1 MSFELEGTKLSL
13 GVAFTTSCGFLLFG
27 YDQGVFGGLIENGS
41 FQSTFRQPSQMVI
54 GQIAATYDLGCF
66 FGAIFCMVYGDRIGR
81 RLSIAL
87 GCIVLTIGAV
97 IQTVSFSVAQ
107 IIVGR
112 FIAGLGNGLNTTAIP
127 VWQSEMSKPQ
137 HRGRL
142 AVFHLVL
149 NQLGNVTAQW
159 LNFGLGYIGHQ
170 QVSWRFPI
178 AFQIFYA
185 LVTLVLL
192 PWLPDSSR
200 WLIQKGRLEQAKAVT
215 ARLHAKGIHDPD
227 LLALHEASVQ
237 SVQHELEVSKVS
249 WRTLLQRDSLQTRR
263 RVLLGM
269 GTQFMQQWG
278 GINAINYYL
287 PVVFASLQVSRQ
299 MSLILSAC
307 NAINVMVFTAVALT
321 TIEKVGR
328 KRLMLWGAVG
338 QGTCFALLTSG
349 LGVGGSQWSA
359 VAIAFVFAYYTVFGM
374 SWIAVPWMYPAE
386 INTQAWRN
394 RGAGLATATNWICN
408 YAVVLVTPI
417 GIENI
422 DWRYYI
428 IYVVLNFSFVPI
440 VSFWYVETA
449 GLSLEEID
457 KIFEG
462 KTYGIPLDV
471 SEGGATTENEEGKAR
486 QDEVNSEWIEAV
498 DSSKRD

>member
-1 MSFELEGTKLSL
+1 
-13 GVAFTTSCGFLLFG
+13 
-27 YDQGVFGGLIENGS
+27 
-41 FQSTFRQPSQMVI
+41 
-54 GQIAATYDLGCF
+54 
-66 FGAIFCMVYGDRIGR
+66 
-81 RLSIAL
+81 
-87 GCIVLTIGAV
+87 
-97 IQTVSFSVAQ
+97 
-107 IIVGR
+107 
-112 FIAGLGNGLNTTAIP
+112 
-127 VWQSEMSKPQ
+127 
-137 HRGRL
+137 
-142 AVFHLVL
+142 
-149 NQLGNVTAQW
+149 
-159 LNFGLGYIGHQ
+159 
-170 QVSWRFPI
+170 
-178 AFQIFYA
+178 
-185 LVTLVLL
+185 
-192 PWLPDSSR
+192 
-200 WLIQKGRLEQAKAVT
+200 
-215 ARLHAKGIHDPD
+215 
-227 LLALHEASVQ
+227 
-237 SVQHELEVSKVS
+237 
-249 WRTLLQRDSLQTRR
+249 
-263 RVLLGM
+263 M

-457 KIFEG
+457 QIFEG